1 MKRLH
6 YLTITAAL
14 MLVAL
19 VGCDYDALDVGD
31 NYLDDEMIVDST
43 ADNPLC
49 YVPSEENDGTLM
61 VTWHREGRLG
71 ADGYTYT
78 GKVVIPE
85 TITYNGKTYRVT
97 GIDTWAFA
105 LSSITSV
112 TIPDNITYIGEECFV
127 RCTSLKEVKL
137 PTHITAIPN
146 GTFAGS
152 KLTSFTV
159 NDGVTSIGRK
169 AFLKCTSLKTLTIS
183 DNSNLERLDEYAF
196 WGCTSLQKVTLPA
209 SIKEIGA
216 YAFNQCSKL
225 KELHLKAT
233 TPPTLT
239 DSIITSSVKLYV
251 PTGSKTA
258 YENDALWSKF
268 SSITEE

>member
-1 MKRLH
+1 M
-6 YLTITAAL
+6 L
-14 MLVAL
+14 MFIAL
-19 VGCDYDALDVGD
+19 VGCGYDALDVGD

-61 VTWHREGRLG
+61 VTWHRDGRLG

-85 TITYNGKTYRVT
+85 TITYQGKIYRVT

-112 TIPDNITYIGEECFV
+112 TIPDNITYISEESFA
-127 RCTSLKEVKL
+127 RCTSLKAVTL
-137 PTHITAIPN
+137 PTNITAIPN

-152 KLTSFTV
+152 KLTAFTV
-159 NDGVTSIGRK
+159 NNGVTSIGRK

-183 DNSNLERLDEYAF
+183 NNSSLERLDEYAF
-196 WGCTSLQKVTLPA
+196 YGCSSLQQVTLPA

-216 YAFNQCSKL
+216 YAFSQCSKL
-225 KELHLKAT
+225 KELHLKSV

-251 PTGSKTA
+251 PSGSKA
-258 YENDALWSKF
+258 VYQVDALWSKF
-268 SSITEE
+268 SSINEE